1 MGALETAEKNILK
14 KKMEAERAADDNLN
28 NVLQDEKVRV
38 LFVRAKK
45 LIVEIAKKE
54 VEGVYAKE
62 ERKEY
67 NEIRETL
74 AGLLKEMGID
84 KSTLRPKYE
93 CEVCKDT
100 GHINGEACECLKR
113 EFSKELIKSSGI
125 DTSLL
130 PRFSKDFSM
139 FENSKE
145 IKCIYDKMRKFVEAK
160 ETQVDVVLITGSTGV
175 GKTHLLGCMTS
186 HALDMAKTVKY
197 TTAFNFNQDMLKY
210 HCAKLEEKEDI
221 LSPYLNSEFLFIDD
235 LGSENKI
242 KNVTNEYLYLIINER
257 MLNHKK
263 TVINTNLD
271 FGQIQDVY
279 GERIFSRLMHKKQ
292 SLKIKFN
299 GVDLRVGLK

>member
-14 KKMEAERAADDNLN
+14 KKMEAERVADNNLTS
-28 NVLQDEKVRV
+28 VLQDENVRV
-38 LFVRAKK
+38 LFVKAKK
-45 LIVEIAKKE
+45 LVVEIAKKE
-54 VEGVYAKE
+54 VDGIYAKE
-62 ERKEY
+62 ERQEY

-74 AGLLKEMGID
+74 AELLKAMGID
-84 KSTLRPKYE
+84 KSILKPKYE
-93 CEVCKDT
+93 CEKCKDS
-100 GHINGEACECLKR
+100 GYIKGEACECLKR
-113 EFSKELIKSSGI
+113 EYSKELIKNSGV

-130 PRFSKDFSM
+130 PRFNGDFSM
-139 FENSKE
+139 FDNAKE
-145 IKCIYDKMRKFVEAK
+145 IKCIYDKMKKFVEAK
-160 ETQVDVVLITGSTGV
+160 ETPIDLVLITGDTGV
-175 GKTHLLGCMTS
+175 GKTHLLGCMTM
-186 HALDMAKTVKY
+186 HAIDMARTVKY

-221 LSPYLNSEFLFIDD
+221 LSPYLNSDFLFIDD

-263 TVINTNLD
+263 TVVNTNLD

-292 SLKIKFN
+292 SLKIKFE
-299 GVDLRVGLK
+299 GVDLRVGIK